1 MFVEY
6 NPNPLSKRAGDCV
19 IRAVTKVMDIDWDKA
34 YLGIIMQG
42 YSLKDMPSIN
52 HVWGQYLKEHGF
64 SRHAIPDTCPE
75 CYTIADFASEHKTG
89 KYILATGSHV
99 VAVVDGDYYDTWD
112 SGEEVPMY
120 YFEKEEEAWQDNGE
134 TTQVEPVTPPTRRR
148 ARQTA

>member
-19 IRAVTKVMDIDWDKA
+19 IRAVTIVMDIDWDKA
-34 YLGIIMQG
+34 YLGIVMKG
-42 YSLKDMPSIN
+42 YALKDMPSIN
-52 HVWGQYLKEHGF
+52 HVWGQFLKENGF
-64 SRHAIPDTCPE
+64 SRHAIPDSCPD
-75 CYTIADFASEHKTG
+75 CYTISDFAEEHKKG

-120 YFEKEEEAWQDNGE
+120 YFKQEEEQAWQDNGE
-134 TTQVEPVTPPTRRR
+134 TTEAMPPTRRR
-148 ARQTA
+148 PPLTV

>member
-1 MFVEY
+1 MFVKY

-34 YLGIIMQG
+34 YLGIVMKG
-42 YSLKDMPSIN
+42 YALKDMPSIN
-52 HVWGQYLKEHGF
+52 HVWGQFLKENGF
-64 SRHAIPDTCPE
+64 SRHAIPDSCPD
-75 CYTIADFASEHKTG
+75 CYTIADFANEHKTG

-120 YFEKEEEAWQDNGE
+120 YFKQEEEQAWQDNGE
-134 TTQVEPVTPPTRRR
+134 TTAAMPTTRRR
-148 ARQTA
+148 QRPTA